1 MNPIDRLTRAGIA
14 GIARLGGKSGLMVL
28 IYHRVLPAP
37 DPMLPDVPDAGMFAT
52 QMSVI
57 SRYFR
62 VAPLRQALDELQQG
76 RLPAPTVAV
85 TFDDGYADNLE
96 VALPVLQRFDVPAT
110 VFVAPGFLDGGLM
123 FNDAITEIFRQAPA
137 GLFDLQPFGLGS
149 WQLDDWAGRR
159 RAANKVTLQIKY
171 QTLAERQSLIAR
183 LAQHAGATLPD
194 RLMLSSEQLRRLNQ
208 AELIDIGA
216 HTVNHPILARL
227 DDAAAETEIRA
238 SKAQLE
244 QLLGES
250 VELFAYPNG
259 KPGADYL
266 PQHVLQ
272 VKRAGFRYALS
283 TSEGV
288 ARNRN
293 ALFEVPRL
301 GSWDRTPL
309 RVLVRMCLMLSR

>member
-1 MNPIDRLTRAGIA
+1 MSGLGILRSGIA
-14 GIARLGGKSGLMVL
+14 ALARLGGKSGLMVL
-28 IYHRVLPAP
+28 IYHRVLPEP
-37 DPMLPDVPDAGMFAT
+37 DPMLPDVPDAAMFAM
-52 QMSVI
+52 QMATI

-62 VAPLRQALDELQQG
+62 VAPLQQALDDLRQG
-76 RLPAPTVAV
+76 RLSVPTVAV

-96 VALPVLQRFDVPAT
+96 TALPVLQRFDVPAT

-137 GLFDLQPFGLGS
+137 GLFDLRPFSLGS
-149 WQLDDWAGRR
+149 WQLDDWVSRR
-159 RAANKVTLQIKY
+159 HAANKVTLQIKY

-183 LAQHAGATLPD
+183 LAQFAGATLPD
-194 RLMLSSEQLRRLNQ
+194 DLMLSSEQLRRLNQ

-216 HTVNHPILARL
+216 HTVNHPILACL
-227 DDAAAETEIRA
+227 DDAAAEAEIRD
-238 SKAQLE
+238 SKARLE

-259 KPGADYL
+259 KPGNDYL
-266 PQHVLQ
+266 PQHVSQ
-272 VKRAGFRYALS
+272 VQRAGFRYALS

-288 ARNRN
+288 TRNPD
-293 ALFEVPRL
+293 ALFEAPRL

-309 RVLVRMCLMLSR
+309 RFLARMCLLLLR

>member
-1 MNPIDRLTRAGIA
+1 MSRRSAAGAAIGA
-14 GIARLGGKSGLMVL
+14 LARLGGKSGLMVL
-28 IYHRVLPAP
+28 IYHRVLPEP
-37 DPMLPDVPDAGMFAT
+37 DPMLPDVPDAAMFAV
-52 QMSVI
+52 QMEVI

-62 VAPLRQALDELQQG
+62 VAPLQQALDELQQG

-137 GLFDLQPFGLGS
+137 GWFDLQPFGLGG
-149 WQLDDWAGRR
+149 WQLDDWASRR
-159 RAANKVTLQIKY
+159 HAANKLTLQIKY

-183 LAQHAGATLPD
+183 LAQHAGASLPGK
-194 RLMLSSEQLRRLNQ
+194 LMLSSDQLRQLHQ
-208 AELIDIGA
+208 SDLIDIGA

-227 DDAAAETEIRA
+227 DDAAAEAEIRA

-244 QLLGES
+244 YLLGES

-259 KPGADYL
+259 KPGNDYL
-266 PQHVLQ
+266 PQHVAQ
-272 VKRAGFRYALS
+272 VQRAGFRYALS

-293 ALFEVPRL
+293 ARFEVPRL
-301 GSWDRTPL
+301 GSWDRTPMRFL
-309 RVLVRMCLMLSR
+309 ARMCLLLAR

>member
-1 MNPIDRLTRAGIA
+1 MSVIQQVVRASIA
-14 GIARLGGKSGLMVL
+14 GVARLGGKSGLMVL

-37 DPMLPDVPDAGMFAT
+37 DPMLPDVPDAAMFTT

-62 VAPLRQALDELQQG
+62 IAPLRQALDELQQG

-96 VALPVLQRFDVPAT
+96 VALPVLRRFDVPAT

-137 GLFDLQPFGLGS
+137 GQFDLQAYSLGC
-149 WQLDDWAGRR
+149 WQLDDWPSRR
-159 RAANKVTLQIKY
+159 HAANKVTLQIKY
-171 QTLAERQSLIAR
+171 QTLAERQSLIAK
-183 LAQHAGATLPD
+183 LARHAGATLPD
-194 RLMLSSEQLRRLNQ
+194 TLMLSSEQLRRLNQ
-208 AELIDIGA
+208 SELIDIGA

-250 VELFAYPNG
+250 IDLFAYPNG
-259 KPGADYL
+259 KPCTDYL

-272 VKRAGFRYALS
+272 VQRAGFRYALS

-288 ARNRN
+288 ARSRKN
-293 ALFEVPRL
+293 LFEVPRL
-301 GSWDRTPL
+301 GSWDRTTL
-309 RVLVRMCLMLSR
+309 RVLARLCLMLSI

>member
-1 MNPIDRLTRAGIA
+1 MIGL
-14 GIARLGGKSGLMVL
+14 GIARSAIGALARLSGKSGLMVL
-28 IYHRVLPAP
+28 IYHRVLPEP
-37 DPMLPDVPDAGMFAT
+37 DPMLPDVPDAAMFAV
-52 QMSVI
+52 QMEVI

-137 GLFDLQPFGLGS
+137 GLFDLQAFGLGS

-159 RAANKVTLQIKY
+159 SAANKVTLQIKY
-171 QTLAERQSLIAR
+171 QTLDERQSLIAR
-183 LAQHAGATLPD
+183 LAQYAGASLPD
-194 RLMLSSEQLRRLNQ
+194 SLMLSSEQLRQLNQ
-208 AELIDIGA
+208 SELIDIGA

-227 DDAAAETEIRA
+227 DDVAAEAEIRA

-244 QLLGES
+244 HLLGES

-259 KPGADYL
+259 KPGNDYL
-266 PQHVLQ
+266 PQHVAQ
-272 VKRAGFRYALS
+272 VQRAGFRYALS

-301 GSWDRTPL
+301 GSWDRTPMRFL
-309 RVLVRMCLMLSR
+309 ARMCLLLAR

>member
-1 MNPIDRLTRAGIA
+1 MNPIHRLTRAGIA

-37 DPMLPDVPDAGMFAT
+37 DPMLPDVPDAAMFAT

-57 SRYFR
+57 GHYFR
-62 VAPLRQALDELQQG
+62 VAPLRQALEELQQG

-85 TFDDGYADNLE
+85 TFDDGYADNLD

-137 GLFDLQPFGLGS
+137 GLFDLQAFGLGS

-171 QTLAERQSLIAR
+171 RTLAERQSLIAR

-194 RLMLSSEQLRRLNQ
+194 TLMLSSEQLRRLNQ
-208 AELIDIGA
+208 SELIDIGA

-250 VELFAYPNG
+250 IDLFAYPNG
-259 KPGADYL
+259 KPGTDYL

-272 VKRAGFRYALS
+272 VQRAGFRYALS

-288 ARNRN
+288 ARSRKN
-293 ALFEVPRL
+293 LFEVPRL

-309 RVLVRMCLMLSR
+309 RFLARMCLLLSR

>member
-1 MNPIDRLTRAGIA
+1 MSGFGLLRSGIA
-14 GIARLGGKSGLMVL
+14 DLARLGGKSGLMVL
-28 IYHRVLPAP
+28 IYHRVLPRP
-37 DPMLPDVPDAGMFAT
+37 DPMLPDVPDAAMFAM
-52 QMSVI
+52 QMAAI

-62 VAPLRQALDELQQG
+62 VAPLLQALDELQQG

-85 TFDDGYADNLE
+85 TFDDGYADNLD
-96 VALPVLQRFDVPAT
+96 VAFSVLQHFDVPAT

-137 GLFDLQPFGLGS
+137 GLFDLQPFGLGN
-149 WQLDDWAGRR
+149 WQLGDWASRR
-159 RAANKVTLQIKY
+159 QAANKVTLQIKY

-183 LAQHAGATLPD
+183 LAQFAGAALPD
-194 RLMLSSEQLRRLNQ
+194 DLMLSSEQLRRLNQ

-227 DDAAAETEIRA
+227 DDAAAEAEICG
-238 SKAQLE
+238 SKVQLE
-244 QLLGES
+244 RLLGES

-259 KPGADYL
+259 KPGNDYL
-266 PQHVLQ
+266 PQHVSQ
-272 VKRAGFRYALS
+272 VQGAGFRYALS

-288 ARNRN
+288 ARNPN

-301 GSWDRTPL
+301 SSWDRTPL
-309 RVLVRMCLMLSR
+309 RFLARMCLMLLR